1 MKAKSV
7 IYWIVTVLFCGFIAW
22 SAYAYLTHA
31 PKMVAAMASLGY
43 PDYVL
48 NILGVAKLIGV
59 IVLLAP
65 GCAKLKEWAYA
76 GFTIDLIGATW
87 SHLASGQQQE
97 AIHPVIFL
105 VVLAISY
112 GLRPASRR
120 LVVVDVVAIPA

>member
-7 IYWIVTVLFCGFIAW
+7 VYWIVTILFCGFLAW
-22 SAYAYLTHA
+22 SAYGYLSRA

-59 IVLLAP
+59 VVLLAP

-76 GFTIDLIGATW
+76 GFTIDLIGAVW
-87 SHLASGQQQE
+87 SHLASGQQKE
-97 AIHPVIFL
+97 AMVPVIFL
-105 VVLAISY
+105 VLLAISY
-112 GLRPASRR
+112 SLRPATRR
-120 LVVVDVVAIPA
+120 LVVVDVVAVPA